1 MIVSFNIPTYNRA
14 GYLKKSLEKIVK
26 QIEEL
31 HLQDQ
36 GEINLS
42 DNASTDNTKEV
53 WDNCVSKHPSVK
65 FSYKRNERNMGPDE
79 NFISAM
85 HMATGQYSLLWGDDD
100 YLKDGGLSHIMDLIK
115 YGERNNVSIILSSTS
130 VIDANGK
137 FLYEK
142 CFLREDVDEML
153 VDFSDI
159 NQIRGYFFL
168 LKDMGGL
175 LSFISAVIYKT
186 SILGDI
192 PYNKEL
198 MGTHYAFLNY
208 WWGWLAKGKKLY
220 YNRNSFIDET
230 VQYQPAYG
238 FGVDRFLVDYNG
250 FLKVSKLF
258 EPKVSREFLFAFQN
272 LHSYKKMRRLII
284 RQKCQFKERVEP
296 LIKICGYG
304 DLETS
309 ELYHDTS
316 KASITKEMLLVLTP
330 SWFYSIS
337 VDIKKWF
344 GQ

>member
-36 GEINLS
+36 VEINLS

-168 LKDMGGL
+168 LKDM
-175 LSFISAVIYKT
+175 A
-186 SILGDI
+186 
-192 PYNKEL
+192 EL
-198 MGTHYAFLNY
+198 AD
-208 WWGWLAKGKKLY
+208 AQ
-220 YNRNSFIDET
+220 D
-230 VQYQPAYG
+230 
-238 FGVDRFLVDYNG
+238 
-250 FLKVSKLF
+250 
-258 EPKVSREFLFAFQN
+258 
-272 LHSYKKMRRLII
+272 
-284 RQKCQFKERVEP
+284 
-296 LIKICGYG
+296 
-304 DLETS
+304 
-309 ELYHDTS
+309 
-316 KASITKEMLLVLTP
+316 
-330 SWFYSIS
+330 
-337 VDIKKWF
+337 
-344 GQ
+344 